1 MKSQKKV
8 NGGSQYIE
16 ISIANTKQTSM
27 LASYNANLSE
37 PIIDKSIGYDIGVVR
52 MKYPNNSIPLSERF
66 LDTEYSVSLSLGFN
80 VGFTSFLLNSD
91 IQNGSQ
97 FIWSYSEYITAYN
110 AALNRAYLQMR
121 AVYDPLLYYFYGPP
135 YITLDSNTKL
145 MTLHNYAYRD
155 GPTLTYKLMYIFT
168 NTNCGNKFPFPSI
181 FVNPTNPLDKVHV
194 PAALVG
200 CNINDVLYSL
210 VSNGAADEALKNST
224 TTQDSASLALLS
236 SLDAVVINC
245 GFCITQELNLSNIN
259 SVSSQNLQLSNTLT
273 DLEITYSPLGRDLN
287 GYDFFYSSGFVRRYA
302 FNNDAPLTRISVQL
316 FWKSNT
322 GGIYPLYLSLNTNVS
337 MKLEL
342 REITNMTVVATN

>member
-27 LASYNANLSE
+27 LASYSANLVE
-37 PIIDKSIGYDIGVVR
+37 PIVDKSIGYDIGVVR

-66 LDTEYSVSLSLGFN
+66 LDTEYSVSLSVDLTT
-80 VGFTSFLLNSD
+80 GFTSNLLNSD

-97 FIWSYSEYITAYN
+97 FIWDYSEYITAFN
-110 AALNRAYLQMR
+110 AALHRCYIQLR
-121 AVYDPLLYYFYGPP
+121 AVYDPLLYSFFGAP
-135 YITLDSNTKL
+135 YIELDSNTKL
-145 MTLHNYAYRD
+145 MSLHNYAYRHA
-155 GPTLTYKLMYIFT
+155 PSEEIRLFYIFA
-168 NTNCGNKFPFPSI
+168 NTNCSNKFPFPSV
-181 FVNPTNPLDKVHV
+181 FVNPTDPLDIPHI
-194 PAALVG
+194 PPALVG
-200 CNINDVLYSL
+200 CMINDVLYSL
-210 VSNGAADEALKNST
+210 ASPGNSPIYPDKLR
-224 TTQDSASLALLS
+224 TTQDSPSLALLS

-245 GFCITQELNLSNIN
+245 GFCITQELNLSNLN

-302 FNNDAPLTRISVQL
+302 FNNDAPLTRVSVQL

-322 GGIYPLYLSLNTNVS
+322 GNIYPLYLSLNTNVS